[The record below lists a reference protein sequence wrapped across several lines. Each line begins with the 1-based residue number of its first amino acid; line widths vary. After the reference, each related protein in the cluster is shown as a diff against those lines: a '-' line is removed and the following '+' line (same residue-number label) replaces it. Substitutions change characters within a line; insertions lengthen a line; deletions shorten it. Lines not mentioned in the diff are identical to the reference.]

1 MTKTA
6 PERALECLPEVI
18 DQLGSETF
26 CAALMRFIASAADF
40 DSAVIMGYPESS
52 DLRVVYNA
60 LHDGDQPGFGGA
72 YRDGLWLLSPLYL
85 SAKSGQRGFFHIL
98 DIAPESFR
106 DSDYYALYYSS
117 NGVLDHTGFLLE
129 TGNGTPVAISLERT
143 PALPRF
149 SERDKAALSGI
160 SDTIAALVR
169 RHWPAD
175 LSEGAVRPEF
185 ARPGTTG
192 TDFLWQQSAHPPGA
206 RCGAAD
212 TARSLLQ
219 GGGKRTR
226 HQQPDRAGTPE
237 EHLSKIA
244 IVVPQRTVLAVLRCP
259 GSTPLPRHRPPGQH
273 PFIYLTSGIAPHSF
287 HLYANLSGST
297 DTLTKLR
304 MPNEPVF
311 DRPHPVENPGLYRW
325 QMG

>member
-175 LSEGAVRPEF
+175 LSEGAVKDQSLHGQVQQVLISFGSSLLTPRERDVVQLILRGHSSKAV
-185 ARPGTTG
+185 ARELGISSQTEQVHRKNIYQKLQLSSHNELFSLFFDALAQPLSPGT
-192 TDFLWQQSAHPPGA
+192 DP
-206 RCGAAD
+206 
-212 TARSLLQ
+212 
-219 GGGKRTR
+219 
-226 HQQPDRAGTPE
+226 
-237 EHLSKIA
+237 
-244 IVVPQRTVLAVLRCP
+244 LASIHS
-259 GSTPLPRHRPPGQH
+259 ST
-273 PFIYLTSGIAPHSF
+273 
-287 HLYANLSGST
+287 
-297 DTLTKLR
+297 
-304 MPNEPVF
+304 
-311 DRPHPVENPGLYRW
+311 
-325 QMG
+325 